1 MEPSGESM
9 VLGMAGDAVL
19 AALATVVQRPRKRAK
34 PRPTQQDTVAAAVAP
49 GPSIAAPIPV
59 VATPPGTTTRVC
71 PGPGVISP
79 MQLPSAVAT
88 ISSAVARTISP
99 QPRITLPE
107 RLPST
112 ATAPDSMA
120 GPRRLSPIQLTL
132 DSEEAIMDGDDGPG
146 LDSETPVAEIPMEKC
161 KEMIEFWR
169 NNKSCTL
176 ADVARVGQC
185 SVSQAV
191 QWVAREKRGG
201 GLVDKPKD
209 RKSKWPVPK
218 VVVEIAKVLAEIHF
232 TDDTISRAAGAA
244 GIPKGNVRCTRSEV
258 KTRLQTAVVDHC
270 VMLVIDLKKSYNF
283 GLEGVKVL
291 LEAGAQVCH
300 CTEELQSNAAIFD
313 GRILVQGS
321 QSWTDNDRQG
331 CNLNYMVVLTGSI
344 VSEFECQYDVMWNEA
359 IKAVEKGGK

>member
-1 MEPSGESM
+1 
-9 VLGMAGDAVL
+9 
-19 AALATVVQRPRKRAK
+19 
-34 PRPTQQDTVAAAVAP
+34 
-49 GPSIAAPIPV
+49 
-59 VATPPGTTTRVC
+59 
-71 PGPGVISP
+71 
-79 MQLPSAVAT
+79 
-88 ISSAVARTISP
+88 
-99 QPRITLPE
+99 
-107 RLPST
+107 
-112 ATAPDSMA
+112 MA

-258 KTRLQTAVVDHC
+258 KTRLQTAVVDHWFGGDLRGQRGSVDYQGTSPGTRC
-270 VMLVIDLKKSYNF
+270 CCGRRVSVMLVIDLKKSYNF